1 MCVKLIR
8 LIKPALDGHVIWQP
22 EWKRSHCCRIVL
34 SACIPFSFALTFATL
49 VEWLSPL
56 QASGPLCALL
66 LFVST
71 PNTSRFEGQKGIRS
85 EAMFYFIRVAQSTW
99 LKTRLKQA
107 YYYYYYD
114 V

>member
-1 MCVKLIR
+1 MCVKLIQ
-8 LIKPALDGHVIWQP
+8 LIKPDLDGHVIWQ
-22 EWKRSHCCRIVL
+22 RIHIVL
-34 SACIPFSFALTFATL
+34 SACIPFSFALMFATL

-56 QASGPLCALL
+56 QASGPLCVLL
-66 LFVST
+66 LFVSM
-71 PNTSRFEGQKGIRS
+71 PNTSRFEGQKGIHS
-85 EAMFYFIRVAQSTW
+85 EAMFYFIQVAQSTW